1 MADGTIRLTEA
12 LLRLGK
18 NLDLRFRIKL
28 RNNVYFAPLSNDV
41 ARFFVCS
48 FVFSFSHPSVCEEVP
63 HMVLICIP

>member
-18 NLDLRFRIKL
+18 NLDLRFHIKL

-41 ARFFVCS
+41 ARFFVCL
-48 FVFSFSHPSVCEEVP
+48 SVCF
-63 HMVLICIP
+63 